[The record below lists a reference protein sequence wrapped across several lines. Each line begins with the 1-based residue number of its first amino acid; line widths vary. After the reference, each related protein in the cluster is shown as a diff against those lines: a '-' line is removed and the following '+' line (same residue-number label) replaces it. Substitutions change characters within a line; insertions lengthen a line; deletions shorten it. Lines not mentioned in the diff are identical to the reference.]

1 MPLEPVVSEPI
12 YDKKSNTLLH
22 ICKLSHCSA
31 SCAGGQE
38 IILLCEKIAK
48 EDIAVRFF
56 EEIDGKT
63 VWEDYGTFI
72 QGNVHKQVGISLRT
86 PKYNRIFVE
95 RVAKVYKKLIAKQ
108 FLIFN

>member
-12 YDKKSNTLLH
+12 YDKKSNTDLI

-38 IILLCEKIAK
+38 IILLCEKVVK

-56 EEIDGKT
+56 EEIEGET
-63 VWEDYGTFI
+63 VWEDKGILI
-72 QGNVHKQVGISLRT
+72 QGSVHKQVAISLKT
-86 PKYNRIFVE
+86 PKYNRIAVE
-95 RVAKVYKKLIAKQ
+95 SAAKVRIE
-108 FLIFN
+108 FNF